1 MAKVIDYSQSEQ
13 FTRPVP
19 HLEQKIRP
27 LPVRA
32 WLKKQAMNNRVASTP
47 PNLEDLIRELMTR
60 QDRQAKWILF
70 LLVSWV
76 FAGVFLALATLAR

>member
-1 MAKVIDYSQSEQ
+1 MAKVIEFSNGELAQ
-13 FTRPVP
+13 RPAPKVKD
-19 HLEQKIRP
+19 LSVQE
-27 LPVRA
+27 
-32 WLKKQAMNNRVASTP
+32 WLKLD
-47 PNLEDLIRELMTR
+47 NLRNTVGSHDDLIRELMTR